1 MADSKKK
8 NGQNANGIKVLII
21 GLVLICLVAGY
32 YYYLSNKRQ
41 KAMEETPAKA
51 TAVEEALAYNF
62 ERNYPPTPKE
72 VVKLYCQ
79 MTQCFYNEEYTE
91 EEFVQL
97 ALQIR
102 NLYDDELIAAK
113 TENQYIEDLRWD
125 VNQLRNQE
133 IVISSYATSASTDV
147 EEYTKG
153 GFKWAKLYCS
163 FTLRKGTYVDSTN
176 EVFLLRKDDAGHWKI
191 YGFKLADDEET
202 RAYQ

>member
-1 MADSKKK
+1 MKGAMAKSLKLLVLGAIMIGLLVMLYYNVSNKKK
-8 NGQNANGIKVLII
+8 
-21 GLVLICLVAGY
+21 
-32 YYYLSNKRQ
+32 STS
-41 KAMEETPAKA
+41 EEDSTTKA
-51 TAVEEALAYNF
+51 TVVQELLMRDLEKS
-62 ERNYPPTPKE
+62 YPPTPKE

-97 ALQIR
+97 ALQVR
-102 NLYDDELIAAK
+102 NLYDDELIASK

-125 VNQLRNQE
+125 VNQLRDQE
-133 IVISSYATSASTDV
+133 IVIFSYATSASTDV

-163 FTLRKGTYVDSTN
+163 FTLRQGTYVDSTN